1 MRIPYAFLHPQPLA
15 ASLLLAASMLPTASV
30 LPAASVLPTA
40 SVLPAAS
47 VLPSASVLPTA
58 GALSAASA
66 LPASGMPAG
75 AAVQASGAVRV
86 PKPPE
91 SSAGNA
97 THLSHGRFKDFLV
110 YKPSGSPASFVLLLS
125 GEEGWNSTAEAMA
138 RQLVQQGAM
147 VAGVDWAKFKANLEA
162 DGDQCVFP
170 DGDLENLS
178 HFVQAY
184 FHTATY
190 LSPILVGVS
199 SGAAMAYA
207 MLAQA
212 PRNTFAAALTLGFCP
227 GLDMEKPLCKGSG
240 LESVRSTRVHG
251 VEFLPIKNL
260 GNPWVNLQGAN
271 DRVCPAGATRD
282 FISQV
287 GGAAGVTLPK
297 VAHDFASLPDWLPQF
312 TAGYNKL
319 AAQNPTR
326 VAPPPAGLSDLP
338 IVEVPAEPV
347 ATQPGAAQPR
357 IGQPGVAPPDAVPTD
372 TFAIIMSGD
381 GGWAGLD
388 QDVAAALN
396 AKGIPVVGLDSLRYY
411 WTARTPDGLAA
422 DTDRMIR
429 YYLVHFGKRR
439 VLLIGYSQG
448 ADVLPF
454 AVNRLP
460 DTSRARVAL
469 VAVMGMSEHAL
480 FEFHL
485 SSWISDSSAGPA
497 TLPEIS
503 RISGVPVLCI
513 YGADE
518 SDSLC
523 PKLDPKRFNIVKLKG
538 GHHFDGDY
546 ANLARQI
553 LAGATP

>member
-1 MRIPYAFLHPQPLA
+1 MRILRAFRHPWPLA
-15 ASLLLAASMLPTASV
+15 TSLLLAAGL
-30 LPAASVLPTA
+30 LPAAVP
-40 SVLPAAS
+40 
-47 VLPSASVLPTA
+47 PTA
-58 GALSAASA
+58 GAAH
-66 LPASGMPAG
+66 ASGVLRAP
-75 AAVQASGAVRV
+75 S
-86 PKPPE
+86 PPE
-91 SSAGNA
+91 SAGGNP
-97 THLSHGRFKDFLV
+97 THLGHGRFKDFLV
-110 YKPSGSPASFVLLLS
+110 YRPSGSPAGFVLLLS
-125 GEEGWNSTAEAMA
+125 GDEGWNSTADAMA
-138 RQLVQQGAM
+138 RQLAQQGAM
-147 VAGVDWAKFKANLEA
+147 VAGVDWARFKANLEA
-162 DGDQCVFP
+162 DGAQCVFP

-199 SGAAMAYA
+199 SGASMAYA

-240 LESVRSTRVHG
+240 LDSIRGRSHG
-251 VEFLPIKNL
+251 VEFPPIKNL

-271 DRVCPAGATRD
+271 DRICPAETTRG
-282 FISQV
+282 FIS
-287 GGAAGVTLPK
+287 GIRGAAGVTLPK
-297 VAHDFASLPDWLPQF
+297 VGHDFASPPDWLPPF
-312 TAGYNKL
+312 TAAYDKL
-319 AAQNPTR
+319 ATQNPTTR

-338 IVEVPAEPV
+338 IVEVPA
-347 ATQPGAAQPR
+347 QPGV
-357 IGQPGVAPPDAVPTD
+357 GQPGPAATD
-372 TFAIIMSGD
+372 TFAILMSGD

-388 QDVAAALN
+388 QDVAAALS

-422 DTDRMIR
+422 DADRMIR
-429 YYLVHFGKRR
+429 YYLAHFGKRR

-454 AVNRLP
+454 AVNRLSA
-460 DTSRARVAL
+460 TSRAHVAL
-469 VAVMGMSEHAL
+469 AAVMGMSEHAL

-485 SSWISDSSAGPA
+485 TSWISDSDAGPA

-513 YGADE
+513 YGAGE
-518 SDSLC
+518 TDSLC
-523 PKLDPKRFNIVKLKG
+523 PKLDPTKFNVVKLKG

-553 LAGATP
+553 LAAANR

>member
-1 MRIPYAFLHPQPLA
+1 MTISRAFRSLWLMGA
-15 ASLLLAASMLPTASV
+15 TLLLGASPPMAD
-30 LPAASVLPTA
+30 
-40 SVLPAAS
+40 
-47 VLPSASVLPTA
+47 
-58 GALSAASA
+58 G
-66 LPASGMPAG
+66 
-75 AAVQASGAVRV
+75 AVQA
-86 PKPPE
+86 
-91 SSAGNA
+91 NA

-110 YKPSGSPASFVLLLS
+110 YRPPGPATSVVLLLS
-125 GEEGWNSTAEAMA
+125 GDDGWNSTADTMA
-138 RQLVQQGAM
+138 RQLVQHGAM
-147 VAGVDWAKFKANLEA
+147 VAGIDWTKFKANLEA

-184 FHTATY
+184 FHTPTY

-227 GLDMEKPLCKGSG
+227 NLDLAKPLCKGSG
-240 LESVRSTRVHG
+240 LESTRSTRGRG
-251 VEFLPIKNL
+251 VDFLPIKKL
-260 GNPWVNLQGAN
+260 DDPWVNLQGAN
-271 DRVCPAGATRD
+271 DRVCPPGATRD
-282 FISQV
+282 FVSQV
-287 GGAAGVTLPK
+287 HGAAIVTLPN
-297 VAHDFASLPDWLPQF
+297 VGHDYASPPNWLPQF
-312 TAGYNKL
+312 AAGYDKL
-319 AAQNPTR
+319 ATQNPTTR

-338 IVEVPAEPV
+338 IVEIPTQAV
-347 ATQPGAAQPR
+347 APRPRAPQPGAA
-357 IGQPGVAPPDAVPTD
+357 ASDAARTD
-372 TFAIIMSGD
+372 SFAIVMSGD

-388 QDVAAALN
+388 QDVAAALS

-411 WTARTPDGLAA
+411 WTPRTPEGLAA

-429 YYLVHFGKRR
+429 YYLAHFGKQR

-460 DTSRARVAL
+460 EATRAHVAL

-485 SSWISDSSAGPA
+485 SSWISDSNSGPA
-497 TLPEIS
+497 TLPEIN

-523 PKLDPKRFNIVKLKG
+523 PHLDPKKFIIVKLKG

-553 LAGATP
+553 LAAANP